1 MESIQVNSVVAR
13 AFEYAQEA
21 VRQRD
26 LAQQAA
32 AKTENIPKEQPAN
45 RVTFSQE
52 AQTRLNEEKT
62 HIANQVQEVRDA
74 ARLVLAEERG
84 KAMREEHQRAVEAR
98 VEDRNLKMERDR
110 VALAKTQAANK
121 SIAEN
126 RRVAEEV
133 AAATAKLSNEATVKA
148 VEQRTIK
155 AEEVKKLNQAED
167 MTRTIKAQDRETND
181 LLEKQKNAVVAKNK
195 EASKD
200 NFQIAMEHSRKVK
213 TTNERIKTE
222 TTKAVKMYQHIDTMR

>member
-1 MESIQVNSVVAR
+1 MESIQTNSVLAR
-13 AFEYAQEA
+13 AFEFAQEA
-21 VRQRD
+21 MRQRD

-74 ARLVLAEERG
+74 AKLAAAVEHS

-98 VEDRNLKMERDR
+98 VEDRNLKTERDR
-110 VALAKTQAANK
+110 AALVKAEIARKAVAG
-121 SIAEN
+121 N

-133 AAATAKLSNEATVKA
+133 AAATEKVSKEATAKA
-148 VEQRTIK
+148 IELRTIK
-155 AEEVKKLNQAED
+155 ADEVKKLNQAED
-167 MTRTIKAQDRETND
+167 MSRTIKAQDRETSD
-181 LLEKQKNAVVAKNK
+181 LLEKQKSAVVVKNR
-195 EASKD
+195 EASQD
-200 NFQIAMEHSRKVK
+200 NIKIATEHSKKVK
-213 TTNERIKTE
+213 TTNERVKAE
-222 TTKAVKMYQHIDTMR
+222 TAKAMKMYQHVDTLR

>member
-1 MESIQVNSVVAR
+1 M
-13 AFEYAQEA
+13 
-21 VRQRD
+21 RQRD

-74 ARLVLAEERG
+74 AKLAAAVEHS

-98 VEDRNLKMERDR
+98 VEDRNLKTERDR
-110 VALAKTQAANK
+110 AALVKAEIARKAVAG
-121 SIAEN
+121 N

-133 AAATAKLSNEATVKA
+133 AAATEKVSKEATAKA
-148 VEQRTIK
+148 IELRTIK
-155 AEEVKKLNQAED
+155 ADEVKKLNQAED
-167 MTRTIKAQDRETND
+167 MSRTIKAQDRETSD
-181 LLEKQKNAVVAKNK
+181 LLEKQKSAVVVKNR
-195 EASKD
+195 EASQD
-200 NFQIAMEHSRKVK
+200 NIKIATEHSKKVK
-213 TTNERIKTE
+213 TTNERVKAE
-222 TTKAVKMYQHIDTMR
+222 TAKAMKMYQHVDTLR